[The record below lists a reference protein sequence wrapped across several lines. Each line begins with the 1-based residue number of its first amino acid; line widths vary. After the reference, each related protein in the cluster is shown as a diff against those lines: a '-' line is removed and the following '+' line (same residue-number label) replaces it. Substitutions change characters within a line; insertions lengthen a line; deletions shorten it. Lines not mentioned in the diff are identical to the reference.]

1 MAEPHSSAG
10 KSENPSPSG
19 SSSAS
24 RGQARPP
31 RRSRILVEFLG
42 SMNLAITLLVALAIA
57 SVIGTVLVQNEP
69 YTEYLIQFGPFWHE
83 IFAGMGLYQVY
94 SATWFLLVV
103 AFLVVSTAVCVYRQ
117 APGILKDLR
126 RYNLQVKEKSLRS
139 FSSSAAGDLEQ
150 SQEDFLAH
158 TRRVLKAQG
167 FRAREKTRDGE
178 TVVAAMKGRWN
189 RLGYVL
195 THVGIVVICVG
206 ALVDG
211 QFLLKVN
218 EWLGNVEIETRSIPE
233 SQVPEISRVPVSN
246 PSFRGSVEIPEGA
259 SANVVFLPVREGYLV
274 QDLPFRVELKEFR
287 IERFSTGAEQSYESD
302 LVIHDPERDEPFEAT
317 ISVNDPLIY
326 NGYAIYQASFADGGT
341 RLEMEAI
348 PLGAGALR
356 GVDFP
361 GRVFDERE
369 IPTPD
374 GREMTLEFI
383 DFSKVNTQ
391 RLLNEEGEEENVF
404 LGPRVDFRLVDET
417 GAGLYYRNYQNPV
430 PQEGAKYFLS
440 GVRESPAQEFSY
452 LFIPADAEGSMDRFR
467 TYLTML
473 HDPEVRMAVAEE
485 AARNSGDMMGGEG
498 GQQAIARTVAMLM
511 QTFAEGGYPA
521 VDAEIEE
528 RIPEGQR
535 EQMGGLLFQVL
546 NAGLQSL
553 YMEVLE
559 EEGVAAITE
568 AEQRWLEDAVSA
580 INAINFYGSPYFF
593 RLDDFEHRE
602 ASGLQ
607 IAKAPGESTVY
618 TGSLMLIIGIFL
630 MFYVS
635 YQRVWVMARPADN
648 GNGTHVVMAGTSNR
662 HRVEFEKR
670 FAHLKRWIIEQK
682 NVGDDESPDSA
693 TNKND

>member
-1 MAEPHSSAG
+1 MAESHQPEGASEHSNRTG
-10 KSENPSPSG
+10 SE
-19 SSSAS
+19 SSSG
-24 RGQARPP
+24 RQARTP
-31 RRSRILVEFLG
+31 RRSRIIVEFLG

-103 AFLVVSTAVCVYRQ
+103 SFLVVSTAFCVYRQ
-117 APGILKDLR
+117 TPGILKDLR

-139 FSSSAAGDLEQ
+139 FPASSTGDLGQ

-158 TRRVLKAQG
+158 ARRVLKAQG

-189 RLGYVL
+189 RLGYLL

-206 ALVDG
+206 ALLDG

-218 EWLGNVEIETRSIPE
+218 EWMGNVEIETRSIPE

-274 QDLPFRVELKEFR
+274 QDLPFRVELEEFR

-302 LVIHDPERDEPFEAT
+302 LVIHDPERDEPLRAT

-326 NGYAIYQASFADGGT
+326 DGYAIYQSSFADGGT
-341 RLEMEAI
+341 RVEMEAI
-348 PLGAGALR
+348 PLGPGALR

-361 GRVFDERE
+361 GRIFDEMD
-369 IPTPD
+369 IPAPGGEELTI
-374 GREMTLEFI
+374 EFI
-383 DFSKVNTQ
+383 DFSVVNTQ
-391 RLLNEEGEEENVF
+391 ALLNEEGEEENVF
-404 LGPRVDFRLVDET
+404 LGPRVDFRLVDRT
-417 GAGLYYRNYQNPV
+417 GAGLYYRNYQNPI

-440 GVRESPAQEFSY
+440 GVRESPAEEFSY
-452 LFIPADAEGSMDRFR
+452 LFIPADADDSLDRFR

-473 HDPEVRMAVAEE
+473 HDDDVRMAVAQQ
-485 AARNSGDMMGGEG
+485 AARGSEDMMGGEEG
-498 GQQAIARTVAMLM
+498 RQAIARTVSMLM

-521 VDAEIEE
+521 VDAEIEQ

-535 EQMGGLLFQVL
+535 EQLGGLLFQVL
-546 NAGLQSL
+546 NSGLQGL

-559 EEGVAAITE
+559 EEGVVAITE

-580 INAINFYGSPYFF
+580 INALNFYGSPYFF
-593 RLDDFEHRE
+593 RLDDFDHRE

-635 YQRVWVMARPADN
+635 YQRLWIVARPNED
-648 GNGTHVVMAGTSNR
+648 GSGTHVVMAGTSNR